1 MSGGRTLLWRPALS
15 HPQEQ
20 SGGPHAGLL
29 GTASPSNRLGPSKR
43 SGQDLAQG
51 LLLSSQVT
59 QHMVEMLCD
68 ANHSLQLHSERPAV
82 LWRTTG
88 VPPGACPC

>member
-1 MSGGRTLLWRPALS
+1 MSGGKALLWRPALS

-20 SGGPHAGLL
+20 SGGPHAELL
-29 GTASPSNRLGPSKR
+29 GTASPNNRLAPIKR

-51 LLLSSQVT
+51 PLLSSQVT

-68 ANHSLQLHSERPAV
+68 ANHSLQFHSKRPAV
-82 LWRTTG
+82 L
-88 VPPGACPC
+88 